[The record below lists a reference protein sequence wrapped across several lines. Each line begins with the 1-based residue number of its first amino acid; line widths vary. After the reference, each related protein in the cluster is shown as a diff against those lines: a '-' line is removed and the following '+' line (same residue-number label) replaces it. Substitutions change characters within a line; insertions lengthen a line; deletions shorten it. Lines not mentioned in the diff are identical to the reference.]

1 MNHMFNFATSF
12 DQPIG
17 SWNTSAVT
25 RMTGMFS
32 YASSFNQPIGSWNTS
47 AVTDMRYMFRGATA
61 FSQRIGSWSIQSGL
75 QKLGMFEGAA
85 NVREP
90 PCPAGMAPDHNHFLC
105 EFCGAGHYSSDGA
118 KCQVCAPGSVPS
130 EKRGK
135 CEQCPLRHYSTA
147 GVDLCLACDL
157 PLLLV
162 DNDCVWWHLPLLALG
177 TGVLLVAARLVVSH
191 IRSRRARKAERVMDE
206 LYEKLWDEQ
215 PDTMARYARK
225 LQRLGIDKSTLGKK
239 MFTMRAL
246 QSERAGVSIGYLVS
260 SDFTQL
266 AVQRT
271 GKPDPSFMDMKT
283 AFWLSDDPI
292 GADVI
297 CPRDK
302 RPGCA
307 MIDWIPRSERRG
319 QNYFLSWTWRYTLWQ
334 VQSALLAFQQNLAH
348 HHASNGIFLFMCFFV
363 NNQFR
368 INEFSFEW
376 GFHFEW
382 GFPMDMVILAT
393 LAASSAYGCTL
404 HHLEKCTYWLAF
416 ATSWVWLISKIIN
429 A

>member
-1 MNHMFNFATSF
+1 MLALCLLCHCKKAFDNFTELRAALEIWERSSFKRASLVATYGEIASWDVSHVTYMSALFSLLASFNEPIGSWNTSAVTDMNHIFYLAASFDQPIGSWNTSAVTDMNHMFNFATSF

-162 DNDCVWWHLPLLALG
+162 DNDCVWW
-177 TGVLLVAARLVVSH
+177 T
-191 IRSRRARKAERVMDE
+191 SRFWPWGRE
-206 LYEKLWDEQ
+206 
-215 PDTMARYARK
+215 
-225 LQRLGIDKSTLGKK
+225 
-239 MFTMRAL
+239 F
-246 QSERAGVSIGYLVS
+246 
-260 SDFTQL
+260 
-266 AVQRT
+266 
-271 GKPDPSFMDMKT
+271 
-283 AFWLSDDPI
+283 FWLLLDWLFPTSVPAELGRLSESWMSSMKSYGMSSPTPWLATQESCNDLGLTNRPW
-292 GADVI
+292 G
-297 CPRDK
+297 K
-302 RPGCA
+302 RCLPCEHFRVNA
-307 MIDWIPRSERRG
+307 PE
-319 QNYFLSWTWRYTLWQ
+319 
-334 VQSALLAFQQNLAH
+334 SA
-348 HHASNGIFLFMCFFV
+348 
-363 NNQFR
+363 
-368 INEFSFEW
+368 
-376 GFHFEW
+376 
-382 GFPMDMVILAT
+382 LAT
-393 LAASSAYGCTL
+393 LCLPISRNWPCNAQGNQTQAS
-404 HHLEKCTYWLAF
+404 W
-416 ATSWVWLISKIIN
+416 I
-429 A
+429 

>member
-1 MNHMFNFATSF
+1 
-12 DQPIG
+12 
-17 SWNTSAVT
+17 
-25 RMTGMFS
+25 
-32 YASSFNQPIGSWNTS
+32 
-47 AVTDMRYMFRGATA
+47 MFRGATA

-404 HHLEKCTYWLAF
+404 HHLEKCT
-416 ATSWVWLISKIIN
+416 
-429 A
+429 